1 MKIEDINIAETK
13 IETARLILRPFE
25 EKDTDDLF
33 EFAQVAGVGEAAGW
47 NHHETREQSAAVV
60 QAFIAG
66 HRTFAIAEKES
77 GKVIGSIGFEPCS
90 DIYKDLALGEN
101 VINIGYV
108 LGQKYWGMGYANEVV
123 RGILSYAFYVLHL
136 DAVTCAHFKGN
147 ESAKNVLLSRG
158 LKQVAEGKYT
168 TQSGKEYDALFYAI
182 KAAEYG
188 VEYKPVINE
197 V

>member
-1 MKIEDINIAETK
+1 MKIEDINITETK

-25 EKDTDDLF
+25 EKDTEDLY
-33 EFAQVAGVGEAAGW
+33 EYAKVSGVGEAAGW
-47 NHHETREQSAAVV
+47 NHHESIEQSQAVV
-60 QAFIAG
+60 KAFIAG
-66 HRTFAIAEKES
+66 HHTFAVTEKET
-77 GKVIGSIGFEPCS
+77 GKVIGSIGFESCPE
-90 DIYKDLALGEN
+90 IYKNLNLGEN
-101 VINIGYV
+101 VNNIGYV
-108 LGQKYWGMGYANEVV
+108 LGKDYWGKGYANEAV

-168 TQSGKEYDALFYAI
+168 TQHGKEYDALYYAI
-182 KAAEYG
+182 TAAEYG

>member
-1 MKIEDINIAETK
+1 MKIEDINITETK

-25 EKDTDDLF
+25 EKDTEDF
-33 EFAQVAGVGEAAGW
+33 YEYTQVPGVGEAAGW
-47 NHHETREQSAAVV
+47 SHHETREQSAAVV
-60 QAFIAG
+60 KAIIAG
-66 HRTFAIAEKES
+66 KRTFAVAEKEG

-90 DIYKDLALGEN
+90 EIYNDLGLGEN
-101 VINIGYV
+101 VYNIGYV
-108 LGQKYWGMGYANEVV
+108 LGQKYWGMGYANEIV

-147 ESAKNVLLSRG
+147 DSAKKVLLSRG

-168 TQSGKEYDALFYAI
+168 TQQGKEYDALYYAVTA
-182 KAAEYG
+182 KEYG